1 MLTKVR
7 EEYRGKL
14 NVRIGVELGLQPHLG
29 NAYEKLAGEY
39 PFDFVIG
46 SLHLVQGM
54 DPYYGKVF
62 EGKTDGEV
70 YRQAFRETLHCLEK
84 VSSLTCWGIWITWC
98 DMEEIRH
105 KSILTEHFLMRL
117 MRS

>member
-1 MLTKVR
+1 M
-7 EEYRGKL
+7 
-14 NVRIGVELGLQPHLG
+14 ELGLQPHLG
-29 NAYEKLAGEY
+29 KIYEELVGEY

-62 EGKTDGEV
+62 EGKMDSEV
-70 YRQAFRETLHCLEK
+70 YREAFQETLRCLEK
-84 VSSLTCWGIWITWC
+84 VSSFDVLGHL
-98 DMEEIRH
+98 DYVVRYGKIRH